1 MMGSA
6 IFMNGINL
14 PGTNP
19 MAVLNANKE
28 DLRFVHSEMICVV
41 RLHLALPPGDLE
53 ICILLILEMLGSD
66 MANQG
71 TFCRSSALTLAL
83 VAALCIFA
91 AG

>member
-6 IFMNGINL
+6 RFMKDITL
-14 PGTNP
+14 TGTSP
-19 MAVLNANKE
+19 MAVRNANKE

-41 RLHLALPPGDLE
+41 TLHLALPPGDLE
-53 ICILLILEMLGSD
+53 ICILLIPEMLGSD

-71 TFCRSSALTLAL
+71 IFGRSSALTLAL
-83 VAALCIFA
+83 VAALSIFP